1 MTNAVTQMTASGGG
15 PRSEQARRA
24 LLEATA
30 ELLRE
35 RDLPTISADDIAE
48 RAGVSKATIYR
59 WWESK
64 SALALDAFLEELA
77 RGREGP
83 VPDTGSLRGD
93 LFASLRARSRVLAAN
108 PWLGRTMAVL
118 VAKAASD
125 PNLREAYLD
134 HVVRPLRA
142 QARVFFDRAVERREI
157 PPDVD
162 VDVALDLTY
171 GAMYHRVFHGHAPLG
186 DRFAKTVVDIV
197 VTGIGVRTKRR

>member
-1 MTNAVTQMTASGGG
+1 VTNVVTQTPGKRGR

-77 RGREGP
+77 RREGP
-83 VPDTGSLRGD
+83 VPDTGSLKGD

-108 PWLGRTMAVL
+108 PWLGRTMAIL
-118 VAKAASD
+118 VARAASD
-125 PNLREAYLD
+125 PGLREAYLD

-142 QARVFFDRAVERREI
+142 QARVFFDRAIERREI
-157 PPDVD
+157 APDVD

-186 DRFAKTVVDIV
+186 DRFAKTVVDMV

>member
-1 MTNAVTQMTASGGG
+1 MEAVTQTPGKRGR

-77 RGREGP
+77 RREGP
-83 VPDTGSLRGD
+83 VPDTGSLKGD

-108 PWLGRTMAVL
+108 PWLGRTMAIL
-118 VAKAASD
+118 VARAASD
-125 PNLREAYLD
+125 PGLREAYLD

-142 QARVFFDRAVERREI
+142 QARVFFDRAIERREI
-157 PPDVD
+157 APDVD

-186 DRFAKTVVDIV
+186 DRFAKTVVDMV

>member
-1 MTNAVTQMTASGGG
+1 VSVTEAVTATTGKLGR

-24 LLEATA
+24 LLEASV

-35 RDLPTISADDIAE
+35 RDLPSISADDIAR

-64 SALALDAFLEELA
+64 SALALDAFLGELA
-77 RGREGP
+77 RREGS

-93 LFASLRARSRVLAAN
+93 LYASLRARSRVFAAN

-118 VAKAASD
+118 VANAAID
-125 PNLREAYLD
+125 PGLREAYLD
-134 HVVRPLRA
+134 HIVRPLRA
-142 QARVFFDRAVERREI
+142 QARIFFDRAIERGEI
-157 PPDVD
+157 RSDVN
-162 VDVALDLTY
+162 VDVALDLIY

-186 DRFAKTVVDIV
+186 DRFAKTVVDTV
-197 VTGIGVRTKRR
+197 VAGIGA

>member
-1 MTNAVTQMTASGGG
+1 MADVVMATSNKRGR
-15 PRSEQARRA
+15 PRSQQAKRA

-30 ELLRE
+30 ELLQE
-35 RDLPTISADDIAE
+35 RDLPAISADDIAQ

-64 SALALDAFLEELA
+64 SALALDAFLEEVA
-77 RGREGP
+77 RREGP
-83 VPDTGSLRGD
+83 APDTGSLRGD
-93 LFASLRARSRVLAAN
+93 LYASLRARSRVLTAN
-108 PWLGRTMAVL
+108 PWLGRTMAIL

-125 PNLREAYLD
+125 PSLREAYLD

-142 QARVFFDRAVERREI
+142 QARVFFDRAIERREI

-186 DRFAKTVVDIV
+186 DRFAETVVDMV
-197 VTGIGVRTKRR
+197 VTGIGARKTRR